1 MKSTGDLGRAIAE
14 SYISKERPDELAYF
28 GLIWERV
35 SSMALGQG
43 RTEGLASLAQRVR
56 GLPFTR
62 EAIVELLSPFVVV
75 AVLATLAEMGKTG
88 KLPDSATLERG
99 VSACAREFG
108 LPSSRA
114 ASLAAFLGPALR
126 EQWDLL
132 QRCAEAACRVLEIDE
147 QVVVDACAAGSVSVR
162 GTAHKISQE
171 QSRSLWL
178 HLLRNEK
185 VHWVEGYI
193 IFRRWRSRPPS
204 HPPRQFENA
213 VTRLN
218 KELKQTGCGLA
229 VRPVKEGHANTGYWQ
244 LAVPTTVELA
254 GEVPEA
260 RREGAQA
267 LAEVTKGNYAA
278 AAQTAMRAFG
288 KDPAS
293 DEAAKALVESSEQMA
308 GTEVPAEVLWNTRKE
323 LQQRVYGLERGIGAA
338 RGLKAPPHSG
348 RPWDDVDDVIRQLEG
363 QLSELRA
370 LYGRLDAKAAS
381 LPPPS
386 KEYVEFEHIA
396 EMVRQCKNSRDDAQ
410 RRAFDELARSES
422 VRDILNRAV
431 DTVKKVLRIRGPRGG
446 RSFDSFLDDTGK
458 ELSQEEEQVVTSRD
472 VCVETY
478 SSFQQIVLG
487 PSFVPE
493 EYSDFRHLTSA
504 LRRQL
509 TMRVV
514 EVLIK
519 EKLGVGSEQQ
529 RDVRDLRGASR
540 KLSPQGEPPAAE
552 AIPKRLKK
560 WDTQRFEATTK
571 AEALLSGSIDLQAYY
586 RVFRATEKEGTE

>member
-1 MKSTGDLGRAIAE
+1 
-14 SYISKERPDELAYF
+14 
-28 GLIWERV
+28 
-35 SSMALGQG
+35 
-43 RTEGLASLAQRVR
+43 
-56 GLPFTR
+56 LPFAR
-62 EAIVELLSPFVVV
+62 ETVLEILSPFVIV
-75 AVLATLAEMGKTG
+75 AVFATLAEMEKTE
-88 KLPDSATLERG
+88 KLPDSSTLEKG
-99 VSACAREFG
+99 ISACAREFG

-114 ASLAAFLGPALR
+114 ASLAAFLGPTLR
-126 EQWDLL
+126 ERWDSL
-132 QRCAEAACRVLEIDE
+132 QRRTEAARRLPVVEE
-147 QVVVDACAAGSVSVR
+147 QVVVAASSSGSFSVR

-178 HLLRNEK
+178 YLLRHEK
-185 VHWVEGYI
+185 VHWVEGYVL
-193 IFRRWRSRPPS
+193 FRRWRNRPPLD
-204 HPPRQFENA
+204 PPRQFGI
-213 VTRLN
+213 VVRRLN
-218 KELKQTGCGLA
+218 KELEQTGCGLA
-229 VRPVKEGHANTGYWQ
+229 VLPVKEGHANTGYWQ
-244 LAVPTTVELA
+244 LAVPANVELA
-254 GEVPEA
+254 GDVPEA

-278 AAQTAMRAFG
+278 AAKTAMRAFG

-348 RPWDDVDDVIRQLEG
+348 RPWDDVDDVIRQLER
-363 QLSELRA
+363 QLSELRS
-370 LYGRLDAKAAS
+370 LYGRLDARAAG

-386 KEYVEFEHIA
+386 KEYLEFEHIA
-396 EMVRQCKNSRDDAQ
+396 EMVRQCKRPTDDAQ
-410 RRAFDELARSES
+410 RRAFDHLARSES
-422 VRDILNRAV
+422 VRDVLNRAV
-431 DTVKKVLRIRGPRGG
+431 DTVKKVLGIRGPRGG
-446 RSFDSFLDDTGK
+446 RSFDSFLDDTGE
-458 ELSQEEEQVVTSRD
+458 ELSQEEEEQVVTSAD

-478 SSFQQIVLG
+478 ASFQQIVLE

-493 EYSDFRHLTSA
+493 EYSDFHHLTSA

-514 EVLIK
+514 ELLIE

-552 AIPKRLKK
+552 VIPKRLKK
-560 WDTQRFEATTK
+560 WDAQRLQATTE
-571 AEALLSGSIDLQAYY
+571 AEALLSGSIDLRAYY
-586 RVFRATEKEGTE
+586 RVFRATEKEGPE